1 LRETFECVE
10 GGNGGYFASA
20 VDSGTAVVATSLIHS
35 ASGFRV
41 DLDALKTRVAS
52 SAAWPIVDASQ
63 ALGGIQI
70 DVDGVHALFS
80 YSHKWL

>member
-1 LRETFECVE
+1 VSRETFECVE
-10 GGNGGYFASA
+10 GGDGGYFASA
-20 VDSGTAVVATSLIHS
+20 VDSRTAVATSLMHS
-35 ASGFRV
+35 ASGFSV
-41 DLDALKTRVAS
+41 DLDALKTIVAGS
-52 SAAWPIVDASQ
+52 EAWLVVDASQ